1 MLYRRNH
8 AGKKHLIASTHQA
21 EPLIVDDHQITILA
35 LALECYHHLPSK
47 AKVNLLLP
55 AINQCMMSRHR
66 VHPEDR
72 IEFISS
78 TIKLIYKMCCCQF
91 ILSLLALLATLL
103 LTSLTLSSLPLL
115 LRWMRGPRE
124 HATLELVISPASVVG
139 VTVSS
144 TMATLI
150 DATVVVEAS
159 VLLVSSLV
167 LLLLVWL
174 LLV

>member
-21 EPLIVDDHQITILA
+21 EPLIVDDHQITVLA

-72 IEFISS
+72 IELISS

-103 LTSLTLSSLPLL
+103 LSSLPLL

-139 VTVSS
+139 VTITSA
-144 TMATLI
+144 MATSI
-150 DATVVVEAS
+150 DAAVVVEAS